1 MFPQQ
6 ENHRPHHTKGVREV
20 VLVLALTLAWNS
32 AAASV
37 VSLSFSTSPYS
48 AKMLFWK
55 STWISCLHVTQTH
68 TPCLALKIL
77 HGLDLEWFSGLSSSW
92 IIHKYLH
99 ASLIRPQ
106 TLYCPTPHH
115 TQLMLSPWFRV
126 TLTIHSWE
134 GGRQQKRRRERTAN
148 IYDC

>member
-6 ENHRPHHTKGVREV
+6 ENHRPHHTMGVREV
-20 VLVLALTLAWNS
+20 VLILALTLTWNS

-37 VSLSFSTSPYS
+37 VTLSSPASPYS

-55 STWISCLHVTQTH
+55 YTWIRCLPVTQTH
-68 TPCLALKIL
+68 TPCLVLKIL
-77 HGLDLEWFSGLSSSW
+77 HGLDLEWFSGLSPSW

-106 TLYCPTPHH
+106 TSYHPTPHH
-115 TQLMLSPWFRV
+115 THLMLSPWFRV

-134 GGRQQKRRRERTAN
+134 GGRWQKRRRERTAN